1 MSMQRIREF
10 YGVAWKRGDSVTYR
24 ETSGKIV
31 GARDMSLRVVLTGS
45 AGKERIIVHPHDP
58 FLFLSLRQGKGGG
71 A

>member
-1 MSMQRIREF
+1 MQRIREF

-31 GARDMSLRVVLTGS
+31 GARNMSLRVVLTDG
-45 AGKERIIVHPHDP
+45 ANKERIIVHPHDP
-58 FLFLSLRQGKGGG
+58 FLFLSLRQGKRGG

>member
-1 MSMQRIREF
+1 MHRIRQF

-31 GARDMSLRVVLTGS
+31 GAYNMSLRVVLTGS
-45 AGKERIIVHPHDP
+45 AGKERIIVHPRDP
-58 FLFLSLRQGKGGG
+58 FLFPSLWQGKRGG

>member
-10 YGVAWKRGDSVTYR
+10 YGVAWKRGDSVIYR

-31 GARDMSLRVVLTGS
+31 GARDMSLRVVLTDG
-45 AGKERIIVHPHDP
+45 ANKERIIVHPCDP
-58 FLFLSLRQGKGGG
+58 FLFLRRKEGGG